1 MNAGRGIG
9 AIRGLCIFLTDFTRM
24 RQLKAPEAR
33 LSLMEALEFAVW
45 GAYLTSMSNYM
56 GSASMGMLIPWFFAI
71 QGLVCLVT
79 PPVLGI
85 IADRYVSPTRLL
97 PLCHI
102 GAAAGMAAMW
112 WMGYASP
119 NPDKVMFTTMFTLS
133 SACFMPTVALC
144 NSIAFKSLRKCGL
157 DTVKVFPRVRVWG
170 TVGFIVAMIFVNFA
184 TVKGGYLH
192 FSSTGS
198 ERFQFQCWQ
207 FLASSILSLILAAYS
222 FALPKIDVSGA
233 GAKASLAEKLGLNAL
248 GLLKRRQLAVFF
260 IFSIL
265 MGMCV
270 KVTNAY
276 AGPFITGFMAD
287 PAYSGT
293 FSAENATLLTTI
305 SQASEAFCILLIPF
319 FMKRFGAKTVLAM
332 SMVAWSLRFALFGFG
347 NPGSGLWMLI
357 LSMIVYGIAFDF
369 FNIAGA
375 IYLERET
382 DRSVTAS
389 AQGLWMTASNG
400 IGASVGTVLAG
411 MVVDRYCHW
420 GPAES
425 MPGMAFLTGDW
436 KAAWLAFAAFA
447 LAVAVLFVL
456 AFRPSSTRHE

>member
-1 MNAGRGIG
+1 MKTHTAQE
-9 AIRGLCIFLTDFTRM
+9 T
-24 RQLKAPEAR
+24 R
-33 LSLMEALEFAVW
+33 LSIMEALEFAVW

-71 QGLVCLVT
+71 QSLVCLVT

-97 PLCHI
+97 PLCHL
-102 GAAAGMAAMW
+102 GAAAGMAALW
-112 WMGYASP
+112 WMGYRSP
-119 NPDKVMFTTMFTLS
+119 APDKTMFTMMFTFS

-144 NSIAFKSLRKCGL
+144 NSIAFKSLRKSGL
-157 DTVKVFPRVRVWG
+157 DTVRAFPRIRIWG
-170 TVGFIVAMIFVNFA
+170 TVGFIIAMIFVNFA
-184 TVKGGYLH
+184 TVSDGSLH
-192 FSSTGS
+192 FSSAGA

-207 FLASSILSLILAAYS
+207 FLVSAILSVILAAYS
-222 FALPKIDVSGA
+222 FTLPKIEVNA
-233 GAKASLAEKLGLNAL
+233 IQTHASLTEKLGLNAL
-248 GLLKRRQLAVFF
+248 GLLKHRPLAIFF

-276 AGPFITGFMAD
+276 AGPFITSFMAD
-287 PAYSGT
+287 QAFSGT
-293 FSAENATLLTTI
+293 FSAGNATLLTAI

-319 FMKRFGAKTVLAM
+319 FMKRYGAKAVLAM

-347 NPGSGLWMLI
+347 DPGAGLWMLI
-357 LSMIVYGIAFDF
+357 LSMIVYGMAFDF

-382 DRSVTAS
+382 DKSVTAS

-400 IGASVGTVLAG
+400 IGASIGTVLAG
-411 MVVDRYCHW
+411 MVVDKFCQW
-420 GPAES
+420 QPSAT
-425 MPGMAFLTGDW
+425 MPGMSFLKGDW
-436 KAAWLAFAAFA
+436 PAAWLTFAAFA
-447 LAVAVLFVL
+447 LAVAILFII
-456 AFRPSSTRHE
+456 ASKKQ